1 MQLFASNY
9 PKDKRFSKTNWTC
22 RCGAKEESEVHLI
35 NEECLVYEDLRLKY
49 PNLED
54 DDQKTSFFSDVL
66 ERREKLEEEDMRRT
80 QDTLVAGDTTDSS

>member
-1 MQLFASNY
+1 M
-9 PKDKRFSKTNWTC
+9 
-22 RCGAKEESEVHLI
+22 
-35 NEECLVYEDLRLKY
+35 VYEDLRLKY